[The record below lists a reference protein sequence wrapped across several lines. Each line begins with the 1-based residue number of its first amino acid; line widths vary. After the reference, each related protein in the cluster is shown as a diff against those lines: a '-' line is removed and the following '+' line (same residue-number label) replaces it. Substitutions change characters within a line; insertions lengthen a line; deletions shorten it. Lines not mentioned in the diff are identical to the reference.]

1 MNQAGLI
8 SKVLI
13 AEDNVEDY
21 QSIMET
27 IGYAATSEIVV
38 ENARTVDELWS
49 LLPSFQP
56 DLIIQDINIPVS
68 DTDSGTGESGLSNL
82 FDIFHVH
89 PNLPVVINSGY
100 VAETH
105 ETIIEMLVKKLP
117 LVMVLDKAKYS
128 VSDVELALEKGNE
141 FRRTNGD
148 WYKSQ
153 LDNLKKR
160 NSEYKKQLKDA
171 VIVFDDDIDISE
183 RAAAEAR
190 QTSDGK
196 CPLTFFRACQSFE
209 KLILK
214 LSTGAANSQQLA
226 MGKNINFMAKKFRLP
241 YDLTS
246 DSHKCWGLRNKHV
259 HALASVDTLKNTR
272 FVHRTINFI
281 EDICR

>member
-82 FDIFHVH
+82 FDIFHVY

-160 NSEYKKQLKDA
+160 NSEYKKQL
-171 VIVFDDDIDISE
+171 
-183 RAAAEAR
+183 
-190 QTSDGK
+190 
-196 CPLTFFRACQSFE
+196 
-209 KLILK
+209 
-214 LSTGAANSQQLA
+214 
-226 MGKNINFMAKKFRLP
+226 
-241 YDLTS
+241 
-246 DSHKCWGLRNKHV
+246 
-259 HALASVDTLKNTR
+259 
-272 FVHRTINFI
+272 
-281 EDICR
+281 